1 LIFPILALDGAKELA
16 YVFAMPSFDV
26 SSEINWQSLDD
37 AINQTLKE
45 VGNRFDFK
53 GIKTEIEADVKAKT
67 LKITCSEAYKLD
79 AVKDV
84 FHQKLTKRG
93 VSLLALEYQP
103 EEKASG
109 SGARVVAKV
118 AAGVSKEKGKEI
130 IALVKQH
137 FPKLQSQI
145 QDEKVRITGKNRDD
159 LQAAIAMLRENENKL
174 NIPMQFGNF
183 RD

>member
-1 LIFPILALDGAKELA
+1 
-16 YVFAMPSFDV
+16 M
-26 SSEINWQSLDD
+26 DD
-37 AINQTLKE
+37 AINQALKE

-53 GIKTEIEADVKAKT
+53 GIKTEIEMDAKAKT
-67 LKITCSEAYKLD
+67 LKITCTEAYKLE

-84 FHQKLTKRG
+84 FHQKLAKRG
-93 VSLLALEYQP
+93 VSILALEYEP

-109 SGARVVAKV
+109 SGGRVLAKV

-130 IALVKQH
+130 MALVKQKL
-137 FPKLQSQI
+137 PKLQSQI

-159 LQAAIAMLRENENKL
+159 LQSAIAVLREGESKL
-174 NIPMQFGNF
+174 SIPMQYGNF